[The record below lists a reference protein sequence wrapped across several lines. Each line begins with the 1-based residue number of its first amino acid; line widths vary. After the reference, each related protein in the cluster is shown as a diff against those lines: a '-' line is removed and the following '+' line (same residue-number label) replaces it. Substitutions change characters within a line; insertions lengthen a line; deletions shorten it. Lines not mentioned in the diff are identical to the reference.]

1 MVDGLLTR
9 EPVAGYGELRAY
21 RHLDRG
27 ELVFEAFREE
37 DGRAWLLRLPLR
49 ERSAAA
55 FLARHVAPML
65 TNPAA
70 FAIDDGGAAVIHQVA
85 LGPDAQLAAVML
97 EGGEERA
104 FTLWR
109 QERLR
114 AGWSWTIDVVLVP
127 WPLAG
132 RLCALVLE
140 TIGRLDAAGRERNP
154 GLA

>member
-9 EPVAGYGELRAY
+9 EPIAGFGEFRAY
-21 RHLDRG
+21 RHVDRG

-37 DGRAWLLRLPLR
+37 DGRAWLLRLPLQ

-65 TNPAA
+65 AGPAA
-70 FAIDDGGAAVIHQVA
+70 FAVDAGGAAVLHQVA
-85 LGPDAQLAAVML
+85 LGPEAQLAAVML
-97 EGGEERA
+97 EGEEERA
-104 FTLWR
+104 FALWR

-114 AGWSWTIDVVLVP
+114 AGWSWTIDVVVVP

-140 TIGRLDAAGRERNP
+140 TIGRLDAVGGGRNP
-154 GLA
+154 GPG